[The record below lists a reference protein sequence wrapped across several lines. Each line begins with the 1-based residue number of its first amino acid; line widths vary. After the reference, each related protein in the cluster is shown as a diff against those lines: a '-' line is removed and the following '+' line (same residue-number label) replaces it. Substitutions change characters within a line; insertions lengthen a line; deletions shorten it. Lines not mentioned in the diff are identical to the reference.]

1 MFRPAW
7 TTHLQRLLAAVFALV
22 CLSNTA
28 YGSEKS
34 YPLLPFA
41 SEFGGSFNLV
51 NHHGERTTQ
60 EVLIGKY
67 SLLYFG
73 FTDCADICPT
83 TLNTVSIALNQ
94 LAEQGYPLTAYF
106 VNLNSDNTSL
116 ENLASYV
123 GFFHPSIVGL
133 HGSAADIS
141 NAAAAFGV
149 RYQKIVTA
157 SGSISLSHS
166 GKVFLI
172 GPSKKVLAYFP
183 HEATPDWI
191 ASTVRDFIS
200 EGSTK

>member
-1 MFRPAW
+1 MFRSALAG
-7 TTHLQRLLAAVFALV
+7 HYQSLLAVFAALA
-22 CLSNTA
+22 CSINIA
-28 YGSEKS
+28 YGSEKN

-60 EVLIGKY
+60 QVLIGKY

-83 TLNTVSIALNQ
+83 TLNTISIALDE
-94 LAEQGYPLTAYF
+94 LAEQEYPLTAYF
-106 VNLNSDNTSL
+106 VNLNSDNNSL
-116 ENLASYV
+116 ENLEAYV

-149 RYQKIVTA
+149 RYQKTVTA
-157 SGSISLSHS
+157 SGSITLSHS

-172 GPSKKVLAYFP
+172 GPSKRVLAYFP
-183 HEATPDWI
+183 HEASPDWI
-191 ASTVRDFIS
+191 VSTVMDFIS
-200 EGSTK
+200 EGSAK